1 MKAYKIRYVRN
12 KRTIITRVVHRPKR
26 ILDAIEANKNGF
38 RLIISADYKLSG
50 E

>member
-1 MKAYKIRYVRN
+1 MKNYKIRYVRN
-12 KRTIITRVVHRPKR
+12 KRTVITRVVHSPQR

-38 RLIISADYKLSG
+38 WLIISADYRLAG